1 MLQSLVPL
9 DPLEVCLLEALV
21 LFNILTF
28 TVFGVFASVQALT
41 GQCLL
46 SDVPI

>member
-9 DPLEVCLLEALV
+9 DPLEVCLLEALG

-41 GQCLL
+41 EQ
-46 SDVPI
+46 